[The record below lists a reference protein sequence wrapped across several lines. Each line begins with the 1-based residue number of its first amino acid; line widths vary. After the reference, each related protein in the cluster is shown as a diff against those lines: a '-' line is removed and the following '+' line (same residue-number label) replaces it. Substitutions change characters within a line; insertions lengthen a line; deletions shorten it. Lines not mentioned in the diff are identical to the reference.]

1 MEINIAVVSDAVQNP
16 NRLSTLNG
24 GHVQNRVE
32 FIHAVYGGTQWYRD
46 YTELSRWAATHY
58 GINTRPPLVMGLY
71 L

>member
-46 YTELSRWAATHY
+46 YTELSR
-58 GINTRPPLVMGLY
+58 
-71 L
+71 

>member
-1 MEINIAVVSDAVQNP
+1 MEINITVVSDAVQNP

-46 YTELSRWAATHY
+46 YTDFTVSRNALWDYH
-58 GINTRPPLVMGLY
+58 PSS
-71 L
+71 